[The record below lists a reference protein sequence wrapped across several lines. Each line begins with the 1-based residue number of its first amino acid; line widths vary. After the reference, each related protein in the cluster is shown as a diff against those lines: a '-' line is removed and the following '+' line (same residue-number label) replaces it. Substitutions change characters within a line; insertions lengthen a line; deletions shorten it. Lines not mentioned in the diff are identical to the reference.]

1 MSLQLASDHD
11 KDGRNRFK
19 QSLTIG
25 LSPPGPAPGLHQAAG
40 FEPADPHVGDRWSFV
55 GHSWNRT
62 TKKSGD
68 QIVETLP
75 AVKQAPALAGLSYS
89 PGLRPSWR
97 DSNPRPGEFQSVV
110 PTAFAAK
117 KGATS
122 VCRTR
127 LTAFALSRCGAMES
141 CRHSHKTRS
150 FKSGEL
156 ARAARQLH

>member
-1 MSLQLASDHD
+1 MEFRRA
-11 KDGRNRFK
+11 FV
-19 QSLTIG
+19 
-25 LSPPGPAPGLHQAAG
+25 
-40 FEPADPHVGDRWSFV
+40 EPD
-55 GHSWNRT
+55 N
-62 TKKSGD
+62 KKCGD

-117 KGATS
+117 KGATR
-122 VCRTR
+122 VRRTR

-141 CRHSHKTRS
+141 CRHSHKTQS
-150 FKSGEL
+150 FKRGEL
-156 ARAARQLH
+156 AQTARRRIENAATKSVKHRLLMQAPALTRLSYSRFDAAGGI